1 MKIVSSGMQLAA
13 SHTSFEQHEVSESLR
28 MWIGERRPDFEGRGA
43 PPRALAGAPAADSVS
58 LSQAGRDA
66 QAGEASAIE
75 DSLEAA
81 EKDPRLM
88 LLRAMIWLLTG
99 EEARVF
105 DAQDV
110 AANSGPDA
118 AGAANAPA
126 EAPPSA
132 PAEPPAA
139 GYGVE
144 YDYHESH
151 TEIEAT
157 QFSAQGVVRTAD
169 GREIAFSLELS
180 MARSYHEES
189 NVSLRLG
196 DAARP
201 KKDPLVLNFAGTAA
215 ELLDQHFAFDL
226 DADGQQESVALL
238 APGSGF
244 LAFDRNGDGR
254 INDGSELFG
263 AKSGDGFAELAQ
275 LDGDRNGWIDEG
287 DAAWSQLAIWHP
299 AAEGDGS
306 LGSLAANGV
315 GALALARV
323 ATPFELRDA
332 ANASLGSMRSSGV
345 WLGEEG
351 GVGSVQQ
358 IDLSV

>member
-28 MWIGERRPDFEGRGA
+28 MWVGDRRPDFEGRGA
-43 PPRALAGAPAADSVS
+43 LPRPAAPLIAPAADSVS

-66 QAGEASAIE
+66 QAGETSAVE

-105 DAQDV
+105 DAE
-110 AANSGPDA
+110 ALEP
-118 AGAANAPA
+118 GADEAPA
-126 EAPPSA
+126 RPPAKPAAPP

-151 TEIEAT
+151 TEIEQT
-157 QFSAQGVVRTAD
+157 QFSAEGVVRTAD
-169 GREIAFSLELS
+169 GREIAFALELS

-215 ELLDQHFAFDL
+215 ELLDQRFSFDL
-226 DADGQQESVALL
+226 DADGQQESVARL
-238 APGSGF
+238 AAGSGF

-254 INDGSELFG
+254 INDGGELFG
-263 AKSGDGFAELAQ
+263 AQSGDGFAELAR
-275 LDGDRNGWIDEG
+275 LDGDGNGWIDEG
-287 DAAWSQLAIWHP
+287 DAAFAQLAVWRP
-299 AAEGDGS
+299 DAEGA
-306 LGSLAANGV
+306 GSLAGLADSGV
-315 GALALARV
+315 GAIALARV

-332 ANASLGSMRSSGV
+332 NNGSLGSVRSSGI

-351 GVGSVQQ
+351 GVGTVQQ
-358 IDLSV
+358 IDLTV